1 MLLLLVLETVP
12 EFVGLDEKV
21 WRLQKG
27 DLVSVNPGLNFKL
40 AKLRND
46 RWRQRSVLRQTLEGC
61 K

>member
-12 EFVGLDEKV
+12 EFVGLDGKV

-40 AKLRND
+40 AKLLVEKNKS
-46 RWRQRSVLRQTLEGC
+46 RWIKCREE
-61 K
+61 